1 MRTADENQRAQVACD
16 MAYIELPSRAHADVR
31 ELRAEFE
38 DAPDVAA
45 VRYFLRAAKSR
56 AVKAN
61 PDDLR
66 CLRAHV
72 GELDGRR
79 DVIVIEY
86 PRFPAEDLLTG
97 ATFDLPA
104 VARDYVLAPYFS
116 AVAFDRDTREANCF
130 VLGQSLD
137 ANTQLRVVTP
147 ALNMNLGPGCVPEL
161 RAFLKLVRKHGN
173 RSWDD
178 E

>member
-16 MAYIELPSRAHADVR
+16 MAYVELPSRAHADVR

-45 VRYFLRAAKSR
+45 VRYFVRAAKHR
-56 AVKAN
+56 GAN
-61 PDDLR
+61 ATADDLR
-66 CLRAHV
+66 RLRAHV
-72 GELDGRR
+72 GELDDRR

-86 PRFPAEDLLTG
+86 PRFPAEDLLAGT
-97 ATFDLPA
+97 TSDLPA
-104 VARDYVLAPYFS
+104 AANFVLAPYFS

-137 ANTQLRVVTP
+137 GNTLLRVVTP
-147 ALNMNLGPGCVPEL
+147 TLNMNLGPGCEPEL
-161 RAFLKLVRKHGN
+161 RAFLKLLRKHPN
-173 RSWDD
+173 RIWDD